1 MEICH
6 MKDEENMNSKISFYI
21 FKTKIIKLKLKLSN

>member
-1 MEICH
+1 

-21 FKTKIIKLKLKLSN
+21 FKTKIIKLINLLNINEIK